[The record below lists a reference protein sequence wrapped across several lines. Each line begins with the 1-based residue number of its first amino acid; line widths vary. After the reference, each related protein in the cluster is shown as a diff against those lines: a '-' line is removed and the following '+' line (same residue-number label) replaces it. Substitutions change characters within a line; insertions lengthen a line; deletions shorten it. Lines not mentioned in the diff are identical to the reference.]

1 MGLLAMSPLLLLAAL
16 AASVSALPPAPAFL
30 PQPLQDLLN
39 NQDFQQ
45 QLQNLIQQQ
54 LQQQQQA
61 GQLPL
66 PFQLMQ
72 ALGLFTNDQVATGRS
87 GETKKHWGGYGG
99 GKWNNWN
106 KPSYGNYGNYGNYN
120 PFAFYNPYAAYYNP
134 YAAYGG
140 VPYTG
145 TIGTITG
152 ATSAAGTTTGTVIT
166 TAAPLPVRTEEEQ
179 Q

>member
-39 NQDFQQ
+39 NQDFQL

-87 GETKKHWGGYGG
+87 GETEKQHLPDRRGG

-152 ATSAAGTTTGTVIT
+152 ATSATGTTTGTLVT
-166 TAAPLPVRTEEEQ
+166 TA
-179 Q
+179 

>member
-1 MGLLAMSPLLLLAAL
+1 MVRNMTCSCAPEAAILKLRPGRRAPLLAMSPLLLLAAL

-45 QLQNLIQQQ
+45 QLQVSWDWSCDDLLNIRDFQNLIQQQ

-72 ALGLFTNDQVATGRS
+72 GR
-87 GETKKHWGGYGG
+87 K
-99 GKWNNWN
+99 
-106 KPSYGNYGNYGNYN
+106 
-120 PFAFYNPYAAYYNP
+120 
-134 YAAYGG
+134 
-140 VPYTG
+140 V
-145 TIGTITG
+145 
-152 ATSAAGTTTGTVIT
+152 VM
-166 TAAPLPVRTEEEQ
+166 
-179 Q
+179 

>member
-1 MGLLAMSPLLLLAAL
+1 MSPLLLLAAL
-16 AASVSALPPAPAFL
+16 AASVIALPPAPAFL

-39 NQDFQQ
+39 NQDFQL

-72 ALGLFTNDQVATGRS
+72 ALGLFTNDQAATGRS

-106 KPSYGNYGNYGNYN
+106 KPSYGNYGNYNNYN
-120 PFAFYNPYAAYYNP
+120 PYAFYNPYAAYYNP

-152 ATSAAGTTTGTVIT
+152 ATSAAGTTTGTVVT
-166 TAAPLPVRTEEEQ
+166 TAAPLPVRTEEEKQ
-179 Q
+179 